1 VRYTKHGE
9 VQCAVTAVC
18 GAGGGTIGRESRSIV
33 IASLIDSA
41 TGTLVDGRDLAKRG
55 RDGALLPR
63 VANLG
68 LRFPC
73 CWTVSSLFRFVGYG
87 LRGA

>member
-9 VQCAVTAVC
+9 VQCAFAAVC
-18 GAGGGTIGRESRSIV
+18 GAGGTICRESRFIV
-33 IASLIDSA
+33 IASLIDFA

-55 RDGALLPR
+55 RDGAFLPR

-73 CWTVSSLFRFVGYG
+73 CWRMSSLFRDVGEE